1 MNICVCDNP
10 FLVLKVTLMN
20 RSLYWDKHLN
30 YIHLEARKQEQAFQ
44 MVSETSRT
52 HSISI
57 SAGLCCS
64 LFDVAYPVNSFE
76 EISLCQW
83 ETVSKKNWPVVILM
97 EMNRSKVMVLS
108 QKMEMSNKAQHT
120 ILNLGLKCIQF
131 V

>member
-1 MNICVCDNP
+1 MNICVYDNQ
-10 FLVLKVTLMN
+10 FLVLKVTPMN
-20 RSLYWDKHLN
+20 RPLYWNKHLN
-30 YIHLEARKQEQAFQ
+30 CIHLEAREQEQGFQ
-44 MVSETSRT
+44 LVSETSRT

-57 SAGLCCS
+57 STGLCCS

-97 EMNRSKVMVLS
+97 EMKRSKVIVLS
-108 QKMEMSNKAQHT
+108 QKMEMPNKAQHT
-120 ILNLGLKCIQF
+120 KLNLGLKCIQF